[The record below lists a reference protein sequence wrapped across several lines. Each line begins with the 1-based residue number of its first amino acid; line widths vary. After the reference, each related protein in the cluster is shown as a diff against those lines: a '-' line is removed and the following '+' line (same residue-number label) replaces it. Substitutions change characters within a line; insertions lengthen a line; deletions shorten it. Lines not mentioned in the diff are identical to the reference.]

1 MMRILVIIPAFN
13 EEGNLGTLIE
23 KFRDINV
30 DILVINDCSSDRTA
44 EVCERYGIKHIDLPC
59 NLGIGGAVQTGYKYA
74 ANNNYDIAI
83 QIDGDGQHNPHY
95 INELIDPIINEQ
107 ADMVIGSRYI
117 AKEGFQSSFI
127 RRVGIKHFT
136 RLIKLLLKQ
145 NITDPTSGFRACNRR
160 VIQFFSEKYPTDYP
174 EPETIV
180 TLLRNEL
187 KVVEV
192 PVIMNSRENGVSSI
206 NKIKAVYYMIKVS
219 LAILIDYFR
228 ENNKEIFQKI

>member
-1 MMRILVIIPAFN
+1 MKKLAIIPAFN
-13 EEGNLGTLIE
+13 EEGNLGVLIE
-23 KFRDINV
+23 KFKDIDI
-30 DILVINDCSSDRTA
+30 DILVINDCSTDKTIDI
-44 EVCERYGIKHIDLPC
+44 CKKYGVKYIDLPC

-74 ANNNYDIAI
+74 ASNNYDIAI

-95 INELIDPIINEQ
+95 INDLVSPIINEQ

-117 AKEGFQSSFI
+117 AKEGFQSTFI
-127 RRVGIKHFT
+127 RRVGIKYFT
-136 RLIKLLLKQ
+136 RLIKLLLKKR
-145 NITDPTSGFRACNRR
+145 ITDPTSGFRACNRR
-160 VIQFFSEKYPTDYP
+160 VIEFFSGKYPSDYP

-192 PVIMNSRENGVSSI
+192 PVIMNSRESGVSSI

-219 LAILIDYFR
+219 LAILIDYMR
-228 ENNKEIFQKI
+228 DNNKEIIQKI

>member
-1 MMRILVIIPAFN
+1 MKILAIIPAFN
-13 EEGNLGTLIE
+13 EEGNIGLLIE
-23 KFRDINV
+23 KFHGIDI
-30 DILVINDCSSDRTA
+30 DALVINDCSTDRTLD
-44 EVCERYGIKHIDLPC
+44 VCKKYDIPYIDLPC
-59 NLGIGGAVQTGYKYA
+59 NLGIGGAVQTGYRYA

-83 QIDGDGQHNPHY
+83 QIDGDGQHNPEY
-95 INELIDPIINEQ
+95 IQELVDPIINKQ

-136 RLIKLLLKQ
+136 KLIKVLFKK
-145 NITDPTSGFRACNRR
+145 NITDPTSGFRACNRN
-160 VIQFFSEKYPTDYP
+160 VIKFFSDRYPTDYP

-180 TLLRNEL
+180 TLLRNGM

-192 PVIMNSRENGVSSI
+192 PVVMNGRESGVSSI
-206 NKIKAVYYMIKVS
+206 NKIRAVYYMIKVS
-219 LAILIDYFR
+219 LAMLIDYMR

>member
-1 MMRILVIIPAFN
+1 MRILVIIPAFN
-13 EEGNLGTLIE
+13 EEGNLGALIK
-23 KFRDINV
+23 KFKDIDV
-30 DILVINDCSSDRTA
+30 DILVINDCSTDRTA
-44 EVCERYGIKHIDLPC
+44 DVCKRYNTKHIDLPC

-95 INELIDPIINEQ
+95 ISELIAPIINGQ

-117 AKEGFQSSFI
+117 TREGFQSSFI

-145 NITDPTSGFRACNRR
+145 NITDPTSGFRACNSR
-160 VIQFFSEKYPTDYP
+160 VIQLFSENYPTDYP

-192 PVIMNSRENGVSSI
+192 PVIMNSREYGVSSI
-206 NKIKAVYYMIKVS
+206 NKIKAVFYMIKVS

-228 ENNKEIFQKI
+228 ENNKEILQKV